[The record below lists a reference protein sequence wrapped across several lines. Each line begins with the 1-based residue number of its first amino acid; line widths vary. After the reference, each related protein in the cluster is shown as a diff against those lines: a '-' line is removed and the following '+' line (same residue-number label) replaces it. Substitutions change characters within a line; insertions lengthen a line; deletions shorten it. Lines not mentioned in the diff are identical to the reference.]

1 MASSRQPERR
11 VDRNKTARTLLQAEI
26 EKLPAEERHIVERF
40 VSHRRVARNVLR
52 EFDDNRTFGERLAD
66 RVASVGGSWG
76 FIFSFLGALIL
87 WMLFN
92 TWVLTQ
98 RAFDPYPYIL
108 LNLLLSCVAAI
119 QAPIIMMSQ
128 KRQGESDRVQAQ
140 HDYEVNIKA
149 ELEIL
154 QLHEKLNALR
164 DSEVAELLDKANQVI
179 ARIELIEQRL
189 SASPK
194 NQPAADGCRPGISSS
209 NKEYPNG

>member
-1 MASSRQPERR
+1 MASATKISHD
-11 VDRNKTARTLLQAEI
+11 VDRNQAARTLLQAEI
-26 EKLPAEERHIVERF
+26 EKLPADERHIVERF
-40 VSHRRVARNVLR
+40 VSHRRVTRNVLR
-52 EFDDNRTFGERLAD
+52 EFDDSRTSGERLAN
-66 RVASVGGSWG
+66 RIATVGGSWG
-76 FIFSFLGALIL
+76 FIFSFLGALVL

-164 DSEVAELLDKANQVI
+164 DSEVAELLDKANQMI
-179 ARIELIEQRL
+179 ARIERVEQQL
-189 SASPK
+189 CAQS
-194 NQPAADGCRPGISSS
+194 NNRPGAQ
-209 NKEYPNG
+209 